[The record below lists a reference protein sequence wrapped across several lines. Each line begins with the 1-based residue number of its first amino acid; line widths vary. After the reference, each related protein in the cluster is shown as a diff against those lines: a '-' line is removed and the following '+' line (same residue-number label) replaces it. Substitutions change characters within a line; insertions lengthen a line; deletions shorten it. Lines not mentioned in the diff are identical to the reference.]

1 MTGKKKEASL
11 QVGMSESEN
20 EWTRENWRKIT
31 EENERIEEE
40 GGCDKENLMKKDN
53 EKLNKWKENS
63 LGLNMMDNRTEG
75 SRRTKGQT
83 RIKKRI
89 NAEKMRVKKL
99 SSISIS

>member
-63 LGLNMMDNRTEG
+63 LGLKWWIIERKEAEG
-75 SRRTKGQT
+75 LKDRREL
-83 RIKKRI
+83 KR
-89 NAEKMRVKKL
+89 E
-99 SSISIS
+99 